1 MASEKPQGSVW
12 PLVLIG
18 VVIWFVMQP
27 EKAPQPSPE
36 PVKPTPQ
43 STEWI
48 DANQSELAL
57 QLRHIRDTIQKLKTS
72 SPDVDTEAKARAY
85 LAAGRK
91 AARETAWK
99 SVAERDAAV
108 FEDGWTAAKHAE
120 RLQQMIGDAKQ

>member
-18 VVIWFVMQP
+18 VAIWFVMQP
-27 EKAPQPSPE
+27 SKTPQPSPE
-36 PVKPTPQ
+36 PVKPQ
-43 STEWI
+43 ETEWI
-48 DANQSELAL
+48 NANESELAL

-72 SPDVDTEAKARAY
+72 SPDVDTEAKARTY

-108 FEDGWTAAKHAE
+108 FADGWTAAKHAE